1 MNYEKTNAMIT
12 KLMTNA
18 DSLRYGCAS
27 VTVKKHDGRVVQ
39 VIYLTQDNI
48 REQVTVKEEE
58 ST

>member
-1 MNYEKTNAMIT
+1 MDYGKTMGMIE

-39 VIYLTQDNI
+39 VIYSSQENI
-48 REQVTVKEEE
+48 RETVAVKEEE
-58 ST
+58 NT

>member
-1 MNYEKTNAMIT
+1 MGMIE

-39 VIYLTQDNI
+39 VIYSSQENI
-48 REQVTVKEEE
+48 RETVAVKEEE
-58 ST
+58 NT